1 MAQCAYCK
9 AETEMYFNEVPVCV
23 PCSERQDA
31 AAKQPSLDESQL
43 RARLM
48 QELIATSARAK
59 NASEAL
65 LLLMKDTPGGLPHP
79 DGAQRIQNASHE
91 LSIARAEMEKAHSRL
106 NLYLSRGILPDDGK
120 MPAEE

>member
-9 AETEMYFNEVPVCV
+9 AETEMYFNQVPVCV
-23 PCSERQDA
+23 ACSERQDA
-31 AAKQPSLDESQL
+31 AKRPPLDESQL

-79 DGAQRIQNASHE
+79 DGAQRIQNASRE
-91 LSIARAEMEKAHSRL
+91 LSSLARKWKKRI
-106 NLYLSRGILPDDGK
+106 RGSTFI
-120 MPAEE
+120 